1 MLNVL
6 LRNLSFTPRLLFNT
20 LISVQ
25 FILVPERVYDYNEN
39 GRIGMFNIIYLFF
52 RLLSSLRL
60 SSEETDRQLITMV
73 HVTHTTLF
81 ISNLPMFGLP
91 KGCHT
96 YFLTTTSRTE
106 TYLANPKKLVQPLPC
121 LVDSV
126 NLPHELFFFL
136 LFKMSP

>member
-1 MLNVL
+1 MFYLETSL
-6 LRNLSFTPRLLFNT
+6 SPLDFCLIRLSPCSLSSYLRGC
-20 LISVQ
+20 I
-25 FILVPERVYDYNEN
+25 DYNEN
-39 GRIGMFNIIYLFF
+39 GRIGMFNIIYLSF

-96 YFLTTTSRTE
+96 YFLATTFRTE
-106 TYLANPKKLVQPLPC
+106 TCLANPKKLVQPLPC

-126 NLPHELFFFL
+126 NLQPELFFFL